1 MSKKQE
7 KIFVIAIAVLIIF
20 SLIYLQESNTL
31 FNSILSQFSDVNWEE
46 VKDRDIV
53 KNSIPIDLIEKING
67 KCIMSAQKFDL
78 IVDHEYFIRANELEL
93 ELEFDRENKT
103 ITISCNM
110 LEGDKSRLNV
120 WYVIEESSTHSKKFQ
135 YFVTPW
141 EEEIRND

>member
-7 KIFVIAIAVLIIF
+7 KFFVIAIVVLIIF
-20 SLIYLQESNTL
+20 SFIYLQESNTL
-31 FNSILSQFSDVNWEE
+31 FNSILGQFSEVDWEE
-46 VKDRDIV
+46 VKDREIV
-53 KNSIPIDLIEKING
+53 KNSIPIELIEKINW
-67 KCIMSAQKFDL
+67 KCMMSAQKFDL

-103 ITISCNM
+103 IVISCDM

-120 WYVIEESSTHSKKFQ
+120 WYVIEKSSTHSKKFQ

-141 EEEIRND
+141 TEDIRND

>member
-7 KIFVIAIAVLIIF
+7 KIFVIAIVVLIIF
-20 SLIYLQESNTL
+20 SFIYLQESNTL
-31 FNSILSQFSDVNWEE
+31 FNSILGQFSEVDWEE
-46 VKDRDIV
+46 VKDREIV
-53 KNSIPIDLIEKING
+53 KNSIPIELIEKING
-67 KCIMSAQKFDL
+67 KCMMSTQKFDL

-103 ITISCNM
+103 IVISCDV

-120 WYVIEESSTHSKKFQ
+120 WYVIEESPTHSKKFQ

-141 EEEIRND
+141 SEEIGND

>member
-31 FNSILSQFSDVNWEE
+31 FNSILSQFSEVNWEK

>member
-31 FNSILSQFSDVNWEE
+31 FNSILSQFSEVNWEE

-78 IVDHEYFIRANELEL
+78 IVDHEYFIRTNELEL

-103 ITISCNM
+103 IVISCNM